1 VTDEIEVLRHFR
13 DDMPGPSTDAWTRAR
28 SAIAVARAEEEQAG
42 RRHSR
47 GPGRRGPGR
56 RGPGR
61 RKLFSMA
68 AGVAVA
74 AAVAGLLAVLLPDS
88 PATGGHGKATSAQ
101 QVRTTA
107 YVITHVEH
115 ALSLSGRDNVLG
127 YARTVYPPGTIVE
140 PAANVVHVLREQGA
154 SSPWSVGSTVRW
166 SYQGTM
172 SLSAFSVTGQRVFA
186 RGVTSGHGKPTTVV
200 VIYRDATWWRA
211 AGGAAPARSA
221 RAPSSCG
228 PDVTIGPGGWPAFIR
243 EELSCGEYMTAD
255 RQLVDGIDA
264 IKITGN
270 KGLDT
275 LWVNPAT
282 YLPVRAIFT
291 FGRLRTETSFRWL
304 PPTRANLA
312 RLSVRV
318 PPGFR
323 QVPPPS

>member
-1 VTDEIEVLRHFR
+1 VTDEIEVLRLFR

-28 SAIAVARAEEEQAG
+28 SAIAAARAEEEQAG
-42 RRHSR
+42 RRRS
-47 GPGRRGPGR
+47 

-74 AAVAGLLAVLLPDS
+74 AAVAGLLAVLLPSS
-88 PATGGHGKATSAQ
+88 PVTGGHGKAGVQ
-101 QVRTTA
+101 QFRTTA
-107 YVITHVEH
+107 YVITRVEH

-127 YARTVYPPGTIVE
+127 YARTEYPPDTTVE
-140 PAANVVHVLREQGA
+140 PAANGVRVQLEPGA
-154 SSPWSVGSTVRW
+154 SSPWRVGSTVRW
-166 SYQGTM
+166 SYQGMM
-172 SLSAFSVTGQRVFA
+172 SISAFSATGQRVFA
-186 RGVTSGHGKPTTVV
+186 SRITSGHGKPATVV
-200 VIYRDATWWRA
+200 VIYRNATWWRA
-211 AGGAAPARSA
+211 RGGAAAARNA

-243 EELSCGEYMTAD
+243 EELSCGEYATAG
-255 RQLVDGIDA
+255 RQRVDGMDA

-282 YLPVRAIFT
+282 YLPARAIFT
-291 FGRLRTETSFRWL
+291 FGALRAQTDFRWL
-304 PPTRANLA
+304 PPTPANLA
-312 RLSVRV
+312 RLSVPV